1 MSAAESSP
9 FHLRPR
15 RADDAAGIAAL
26 RNMPGVRNGTMA
38 LPFSSIAS
46 VEARLEQLKPTDH
59 MVVAEAAGH
68 VIGSASIHGLAGR
81 RAHAAG
87 LGISVSDAWHGR
99 GVGTALMAAL
109 VDLADNWLA
118 LRRIELTVF
127 ADNEAAIALYRKFDF
142 IIEGRFRGYALRNG
156 ALIDA
161 LSMARLRV

>member
-1 MSAAESSP
+1 MSEVEISP

-46 VEARLEQLKPTDH
+46 VEAHLARSKPTDH
-59 MVVAEAAGH
+59 MVVAEAADH
-68 VIGSASIHGLAGR
+68 VIGCASIHCLEGR
-81 RAHAAG
+81 RAHTAG
-87 LGISVSDAWHGR
+87 LGITVSDAWHGR

-109 VDLADNWLA
+109 IDLADNWLA

-127 ADNEAAIALYRKFDF
+127 ADNEPALALYRKFDF
-142 IIEGRFRGYALRNG
+142 TIEGRFRGYALRNG

>member
-1 MSAAESSP
+1 MSEVEISP

-46 VEARLEQLKPTDH
+46 VEAHLARSKPTDH

-68 VIGSASIHGLAGR
+68 VIGCASIHRLAGR
-81 RAHAAG
+81 RTHAA
-87 LGISVSDAWHGR
+87 GR

-109 VDLADNWLA
+109 VDLADKWLA
-118 LRRIELTVF
+118 LRRIELSVF
-127 ADNEAAIALYRKFDF
+127 ADNEPAIALHRKFDF
-142 IIEGRFRGYALRNG
+142 TIEGRFRGYALRNG